1 MKRAYLLLLAV
12 AALSGCGL
20 GSDDAA
26 PADDDSDKRTAA
38 MNCFEEE
45 GIDARLDGDTDVVVG
60 EGKGAPR
67 IKFFLTAGES
77 EAAQFKGEA
86 EGAEQIGAAL
96 LYVNEGDDEML
107 EDVENCLG
115 QL

>member
-1 MKRAYLLLLAV
+1 
-12 AALSGCGL
+12 
-20 GSDDAA
+20 
-26 PADDDSDKRTAA
+26 